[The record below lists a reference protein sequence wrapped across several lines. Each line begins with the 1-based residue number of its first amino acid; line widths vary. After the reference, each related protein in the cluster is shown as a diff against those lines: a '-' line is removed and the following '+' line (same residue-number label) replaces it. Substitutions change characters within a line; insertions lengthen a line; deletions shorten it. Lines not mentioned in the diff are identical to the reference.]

1 MQPELPSCSMS
12 TPRKRRSSDTSMDI
26 HPNNKTLP
34 NSQSMSCLHAVNK
47 IPKQS
52 LLIQRIPSPRKVSE
66 GDIILKRPPIPP
78 RTSSMPLRLS
88 SKVTTQTKIVN
99 DEQ

>member
-1 MQPELPSCSMS
+1 MQLEFPYSSMS
-12 TPRKRRSSDTSMDI
+12 TPRKRRSSDTSTDM
-26 HPNNKTLP
+26 HPINKTLT

-52 LLIQRIPSPRKVSE
+52 LFIQHVPPPRKVSE

-78 RTSSMPLRLS
+78 RTSSMPLRVS
-88 SKVTTQTKIVN
+88 SKATTHTKPIN